1 MLPEFYYTIY
11 WCFKVLDSII
21 GNVKYS
27 FAIIRGIV
35 DYADGSSSAA
45 KKWLP
50 YAALA
55 AAAYMKTVIRSMPN
69 I

>member
-1 MLPEFYYTIY
+1 MFYRANK
-11 WCFKVLDSII
+11 WFCLQVLDSII

-35 DYADGSSSAA
+35 DYADGTSNAG
-45 KKWLP
+45 KRWLP
-50 YAALA
+50 YAALS